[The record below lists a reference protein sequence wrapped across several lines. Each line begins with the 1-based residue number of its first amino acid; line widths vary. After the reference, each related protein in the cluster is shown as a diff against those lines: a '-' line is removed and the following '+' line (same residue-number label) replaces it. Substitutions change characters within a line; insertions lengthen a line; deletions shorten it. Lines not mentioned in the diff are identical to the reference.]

1 MNKQIDSINS
11 VIEAYF
17 AAHND
22 VTILPVKELMPE
34 LIAAGIFTKDVKN
47 GKPIRDVLKKLQK
60 ENTLNQIPFAHPMQN
75 GEDTYWYFV
84 PKDATK
90 PTTLYKQNVV
100 SAEKIELE
108 NKRLLSDK
116 YYVINLCDE
125 ALNLKA
131 KRQKRFDF
139 LLGDLHRD
147 GKTRTELPVDAFYH
161 DLNLVIEFKEAPLAE
176 PTEFFNKLNVRT
188 VSGISRA
195 KQREKYDRVKAA
207 ELPQNG
213 IKLIEIPYTIFTID
227 ESNRIIR
234 NHEQDLKTV
243 TEFLKPEQ
251 LQLTGLAE
259 QVQ

>member
-1 MNKQIDSINS
+1 MNKQIESINS

-17 AAHND
+17 ATHTD
-22 VTILPVKELMPE
+22 TTIIPVKELMPE
-34 LIAAGIFTKDVKN
+34 LIAAGVFTKDVKN
-47 GKPIRDVLKKLQK
+47 GKPIRDVLKALHKSNELA
-60 ENTLNQIPFAHPMQN
+60 QIPYAHAIQN

-84 PKDATK
+84 PKDAPK
-90 PTTLYKQNVV
+90 PNTLYKQEVV

-139 LLGDLHRD
+139 LVGDLHRD

-176 PTEFFNKLNVRT
+176 PTEFFNKLNVKT

-213 IKLIEIPYTIFTID
+213 IKLIEIPYSIFTID
-227 ESNRIIR
+227 ESNRIVR

-243 TEFLKPEQ
+243 IDFLKPEQ
-251 LQLTGLAE
+251 LQLPVITE
-259 QVQ
+259 

>member
-1 MNKQIDSINS
+1 MNKQIESINS

-17 AAHND
+17 ATHTD
-22 VTILPVKELMPE
+22 TQIIPVKELMPE
-34 LIAAGIFTKDVKN
+34 LIAAGVFTKDVKN
-47 GKPIRDVLKKLQK
+47 GKPIRDVLKQLQK
-60 ENTLNQIPFAHPMQN
+60 ENTLDQIPFAHPMQN

-84 PKDATK
+84 PKDAPR
-90 PTTLYKQNVV
+90 PTTLYKQDVV

-213 IKLIEIPYTIFTID
+213 IRLIEIPYSIFTID
-227 ESNRIIR
+227 ESNRIVR

-243 TEFLKPEQ
+243 IDFLKPDQ
-251 LQLTGLAE
+251 LQLTPKAE
-259 QVQ
+259 

>member
-1 MNKQIDSINS
+1 MNKQIESINS

-17 AAHND
+17 TVNSD
-22 VTILPVKELMPE
+22 TTIIPVKELMPE

-47 GKPIRDVLKKLQK
+47 GKPIRDVLKALHKSNELA
-60 ENTLNQIPFAHPMQN
+60 QIPYAHAIQN
-75 GEDTYWYFV
+75 GEDAYWYFV
-84 PKDATK
+84 PKNAPK
-90 PTTLYKQNVV
+90 PTTLYKQEVV

-139 LLGDLHRD
+139 LVGDLHRD

-176 PTEFFNKLNVRT
+176 PTEFFNKLNVKT
-188 VSGISRA
+188 VSGMSRA

-213 IKLIEIPYTIFTID
+213 IKLIEIPYSIFTID
-227 ESNRIIR
+227 ESNRIVR

-243 TEFLKPEQ
+243 IDFLKPEQ
-251 LQLTGLAE
+251 LQLPVITE
-259 QVQ
+259 

>member
-1 MNKQIDSINS
+1 MNKQIESINS

-17 AAHND
+17 ATHTD
-22 VTILPVKELMPE
+22 TQIIPVKELMPE

-47 GKPIRDVLKKLQK
+47 GKPIRDVLKALYKSNELA
-60 ENTLNQIPFAHPMQN
+60 QIPHAHAIQN

-84 PKDATK
+84 PKDAPK
-90 PTTLYKQNVV
+90 PTTLYKQEVV

-116 YYVINLCDE
+116 YYVMNLCDE

-139 LLGDLHRD
+139 LVGDLHRD

-176 PTEFFNKLNVRT
+176 PTEFFNKLNVKT

-213 IKLIEIPYTIFTID
+213 IKLIEIPYSIFTID
-227 ESNRIIR
+227 ETNRIVR

-243 TEFLKPEQ
+243 IDFLKPEQ
-251 LQLTGLAE
+251 LQLPVITE
-259 QVQ
+259 

>member
-1 MNKQIDSINS
+1 MNKQIESINN

-17 AAHND
+17 ATHTNT
-22 VTILPVKELMPE
+22 TIIPVKELMPE
-34 LIAAGIFTKDVKN
+34 LIAAGIFTKDKKN
-47 GKPIRDVLKKLQK
+47 GKPIRDVLKALHKSNELV
-60 ENTLNQIPFAHPMQN
+60 QIPYAHAIQN

-84 PKDATK
+84 PKGAPK
-90 PTTLYKQNVV
+90 PTTLYKQEVV
-100 SAEKIELE
+100 SVEKIELE

-139 LLGDLHRD
+139 LVGDLHRD

-176 PTEFFNKLNVRT
+176 PTEFFNKLNVKT
-188 VSGISRA
+188 VSGMSRA

-213 IKLIEIPYTIFTID
+213 IKLIEIPYSIFTID
-227 ESNRIIR
+227 ESNRIVR

-243 TEFLKPEQ
+243 IDFLKPEQ
-251 LQLTGLAE
+251 LQLPVIIE
-259 QVQ
+259 

>member
-1 MNKQIDSINS
+1 MNKQIESINS

-17 AAHND
+17 TANSD
-22 VTILPVKELMPE
+22 TTIIPVKELMPE
-34 LIAAGIFTKDVKN
+34 FIAAGVFKKDVKN
-47 GKPIRDVLKKLQK
+47 GKPIRDVLKQ
-60 ENTLNQIPFAHPMQN
+60 LNKSNELAQIPYAHAIQN
-75 GEDTYWYFV
+75 GDDTYWYFV
-84 PKDATK
+84 PKDAER
-90 PTTLYKQNVV
+90 PTQLYKQESV
-100 SAEKIELE
+100 SKERLELE

-116 YYVINLCDE
+116 YYVMNLCDE
-125 ALNLKA
+125 ALKLKA

-176 PTEFFNKLNVRT
+176 PTEFFNKLNVKT

-213 IKLIEIPYTIFTID
+213 IKLIEIPYSIFTVD
-227 ESNRIIR
+227 ESNRIVR
-234 NHEQDLKTV
+234 NLEQDLKTV
-243 TEFLKPEQ
+243 IDFLKPEQ
-251 LQLTGLAE
+251 LQLPVITE
-259 QVQ
+259 